1 MIGNADQS
9 FVFISDNDQI
19 RPSLSLSSTSIT
31 ERAGINGQE
40 QTVDVI
46 VRLNVS
52 SVTVQS
58 VPISVS
64 RATFA
69 PFATYQ
75 NDFSLDVSD
84 FVFQP
89 GQTELRRT
97 LTIHDDAI
105 TEGDESV
112 RIVLANSDSANLLSS
127 SDDRVKEL
135 KIRDDDFSVD
145 VIAPSNVSEDSGSVT
160 FTMRR
165 PDGAD
170 NSGLVYLSFIGTAT
184 QSGSRKDVALPASQ
198 TIFFLNESEKTVTVN
213 LIDDTNVEDP
223 ETIGLIVER
232 LVGNEFVELDRAT
245 VTITDD
251 DAPPTVGI
259 SQPLSGLFLDGTEST
274 SIPITLSQPSDK
286 ATFIDVKFSGDGL
299 LNEDFLVA
307 GNVLAGANPGTLSV
321 FIPAGST
328 ESSISIQ
335 AIPKNVSTPD
345 RQVEVVVVGSL
356 NGLVPYN
363 PPRTTVTIPGVE
375 RATASRGSQTD
386 RENLEKATNGQLQ
399 IDEAAANGSTGGNRA
414 RINAPSSNSD
424 GSNILAGALA
434 FGVQNTGLID
444 GGTVFF
450 DADFD
455 GRLGFVDV
463 NEDGRQGT
471 NEPSET

>member
-335 AIPKNVSTPD
+335 AIPKNVS
-345 RQVEVVVVGSL
+345 
-356 NGLVPYN
+356 
-363 PPRTTVTIPGVE
+363 
-375 RATASRGSQTD
+375 
-386 RENLEKATNGQLQ
+386 
-399 IDEAAANGSTGGNRA
+399 
-414 RINAPSSNSD
+414 
-424 GSNILAGALA
+424 
-434 FGVQNTGLID
+434 
-444 GGTVFF
+444 
-450 DADFD
+450 
-455 GRLGFVDV
+455 
-463 NEDGRQGT
+463 
-471 NEPSET
+471 